1 MREIMQARWPGMN
14 LIQFSLKFVRVLKG
28 PLHSLFGNILE
39 EPKMGK
45 F

>member
-1 MREIMQARWPGMN
+1 MN
-14 LIQFSLKFVRVLKG
+14 LIQFSLKFVRVSKG
-28 PLHSLFGNILE
+28 PLRSSFGNIPE